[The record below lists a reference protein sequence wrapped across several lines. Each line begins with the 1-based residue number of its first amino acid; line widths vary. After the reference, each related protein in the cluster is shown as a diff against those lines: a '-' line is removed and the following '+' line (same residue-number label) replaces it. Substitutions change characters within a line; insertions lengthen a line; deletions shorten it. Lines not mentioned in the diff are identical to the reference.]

1 MELKN
6 ILEVLNK
13 IPLEKK
19 RIYFCSLFLFIE
31 LLTLSATLFISH
43 ISEHILIGAGI
54 GYISILVFLPLIK
67 EPIFT
72 LGWYTGTLYYL
83 GRVVRDYEKG
93 YGSENT
99 GNFDVGGFLGP
110 FLGNMVTFSIS
121 YLIYR
126 DFNNIYNNDNNNNNE
141 SNSISRV

>member
-1 MELKN
+1 MELKS
-6 ILEVLNK
+6 ILEGFNK

-31 LLTLSATLFISH
+31 LLILSTTLLISH

-67 EPIFT
+67 KPIFT

-83 GRVVRDYEKG
+83 GRVVKDYEEG
-93 YGSENT
+93 DGPEET
-99 GNFDVGGFLGP
+99 GHFDIGGFFGP
-110 FLGNMVTFSIS
+110 FFGNIVTFAIS

-126 DFNNIYNNDNNNNNE
+126 DFNKLYNKDNE
-141 SNSISRV
+141 QVSGISRV

>member
-1 MELKN
+1 MELKS
-6 ILEVLNK
+6 ILEGFTK

-31 LLTLSATLFISH
+31 LLTLSATLHISH

-54 GYISILVFLPLIK
+54 GYISILLFMPLIK
-67 EPIFT
+67 KPIFT

-83 GRVVRDYEKG
+83 GRVVRDYEEKAG
-93 YGSENT
+93 PEET
-99 GNFDVGGFLGP
+99 GNFDIGGLFGP
-110 FLGNMVTFSIS
+110 FLGNIVTFVLS

-126 DFNNIYNNDNNNNNE
+126 DFNKIYNSDNNGG
-141 SNSISRV
+141 NSISRV